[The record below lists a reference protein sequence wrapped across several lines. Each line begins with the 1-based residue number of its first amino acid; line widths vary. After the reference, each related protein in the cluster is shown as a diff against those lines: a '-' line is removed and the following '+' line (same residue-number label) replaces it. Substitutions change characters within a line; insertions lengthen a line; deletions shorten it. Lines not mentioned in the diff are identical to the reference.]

1 MKLVGHFAPPEK
13 ITMTPASHCHIAV
26 FDKAIVALDMQRSR
40 YFLYDEACAKA
51 FADHYLDF
59 KPIDAPHA
67 LKPLIS
73 DRIVVA
79 ASPASV
85 PKRIADYRGWAF
97 DAFDSGIWASRTL
110 GERSAAGFEWLPFWR
125 IVRGAVSLKMRGF
138 RALSALDRLARLDAG
153 AEQRARTDGGPSR
166 TAERY
171 LRASIWSPFRITC
184 LQMSFALATHL
195 RRENVPAQLVIGVRP
210 MPFVAH
216 AWVEIDGRVCGDE
229 PELKKSYGEI
239 YRTPRH
245 DERAGPFGL
254 AA

>member
-1 MKLVGHFAPPEK
+1 
-13 ITMTPASHCHIAV
+13 MTPANHCHIAV
-26 FDKAIVALDMQRSR
+26 FDQAIVALDMQRSR

-59 KPIDAPHA
+59 KPLDAPHA

-73 DRIVVA
+73 DRIVA
-79 ASPASV
+79 AESPASA
-85 PKRIADYRGWAF
+85 PGRIADYRGWAF
-97 DAFDSGIWASRTL
+97 DTFDSGVWGSRTL
-110 GERSAAGFEWLPFWR
+110 GERSASGFEWLPFWR
-125 IVRGAVSLKMRGF
+125 IVRSAVSLKIRGF
-138 RALSALDRLARLDAG
+138 HALSLLDRLDARAGQGARAGDA
-153 AEQRARTDGGPSR
+153 PSR
-166 TAERY
+166 TIERY
-171 LRASIWSPFRITC
+171 LRASIWSPIRITC

-216 AWVEIDGRVCGDE
+216 AWVEVDGRVCGDE

-245 DERAGPFGL
+245 DERAAPFGL